1 MLKWLWQYIKPYR
14 LQLVLAIIALTVTAG
29 LTLSLGQGVRM
40 LVDQGFA
47 AGSVEGLSE
56 ALTVF
61 MIIVVLISI
70 GAYSRFFLVSW
81 LGERVV
87 ADIRK
92 QLYSHLIKLQP
103 SFYED
108 NLSGEIQSRIT
119 TDTTLLQ
126 TVIGSSFSFALRNA
140 LTFFGG
146 LVLMFVSNVKL
157 TLIVMLAVPMI
168 VFPLI
173 FLGRK
178 VKALS
183 KQSQDKIADV
193 GAWASESLQHIKV
206 VQAFNQEPRV
216 ENRFSNAAEGAFDVA
231 ILRIRQ
237 RAMLIGLVMLLVM
250 GAIAGMLYVG
260 GSDVINGELSGGDLA
275 GFIFY
280 AIMVAGSLAAITEV
294 YGEVQRAA
302 GAVERIRE
310 LMAEESKIVSPDSPN
325 AIQNE
330 QAKTALALKDASFF
344 YPSRPE
350 VAAINQVSL
359 DIKQGES
366 IAIVG
371 PSGAGKSTL
380 FDLLLRFRDLDSG
393 NLFVQEQN
401 IQTLALED
409 LRKEFALVPQQPV
422 LFSDS
427 VLENLRYGSPDAT
440 DEQVFAAAK
449 AAHAEEFIQ
458 NLPQG
463 YDSFLG
469 EQGVKLSGGQ
479 RQRLAIARAILRDP
493 NILLLDEAT
502 SALDAESEKLVQ
514 DALNEL
520 MQHRTTLV
528 IAHRLATVMHVDRI
542 VVMDKGEI
550 VAVGTHQELMRVSPL
565 YQKLARLQFDVS
577 LDVEETP

>member
-1 MLKWLWQYIKPYR
+1 MLNWLWQYVKPYR
-14 LQLVLAIIALTVTAG
+14 LQLVLAIIALTATAG

-47 AGSVEGLSE
+47 AGSVQGLSE

-61 MIIVVLISI
+61 MVIVVLISI

-146 LVLMFVSNVKL
+146 LVLMFISNVKL

-183 KQSQDKIADV
+183 KKSQDKIADV

-302 GAVERIRE
+302 GAVERIQE
-310 LMAEESKIVSPDSPN
+310 LMAEEAKIVSPDAPN

-330 QAKTALALKDASFF
+330 QAKTALELKEASFF

-393 NLFVQEQN
+393 NLFVQEQDV
-401 IQTLALED
+401 QTLALED

-440 DEQVFAAAK
+440 DEEVFAAAK
-449 AAHAEEFIQ
+449 AAHAEEFIG
-458 NLPQG
+458 NLPNG

-493 NILLLDEAT
+493 KILLLDEAT

-520 MQHRTTLV
+520 MQHRTTIV

-550 VAVGTHQELMRVSPL
+550 VAVGTHQELMRMSPL

-577 LDVEETP
+577 LEVEEA